1 MGHFDRLQLVGRIT
15 YYLGWIMLLCG
26 GLVQLNIGKTLF
38 MAMSLTKRNLFE
50 VSLTLFIICVATQL
64 RALALAG
71 NNQASVGKRGM
82 AA

>member
-26 GLVQLNIGKTLF
+26 GVVQVNIGKTLF

-50 VSLTLFIICVATQL
+50 VSVMLFIICMATQL

-71 NNQASVGKRGM
+71 NQLSLGKREV